1 MIVVGDT
8 APLNY
13 LIQIDCDGLL
23 FQLYERIVV
32 PAGVIRELGHAA
44 APASVRAWLSST
56 PAWIDVREVSA
67 APDAEL
73 ADLDMGEREA
83 IQLAEEQHA
92 DLLLIDERK
101 GRQRARLRGLKT
113 TGTLGVLLSAG
124 ELRLIDPESAY
135 RRLVAETTFRASARL
150 EAQFL
155 LLVRPSV

>member
-23 FQLYERIVV
+23 FQLYERIIV
-32 PAGVIRELGHAA
+32 PVGVMRERGHSA
-44 APASVRAWLSST
+44 APSSVRAWLSSV
-56 PAWIDVREVSA
+56 PAWIDIREMA
-67 APDAEL
+67 AALDAEL
-73 ADLDMGEREA
+73 ADLDLGEREV

-101 GRQRARLRGLKT
+101 GRQRAKLRGLKT
-113 TGTLGVLLSAG
+113 IGTLGVSLSAG
-124 ELRLIDPESAY
+124 ELRLIDAEQAY
-135 RRLVAETTFRASARL
+135 RRLLADTSFRASAQL

-155 LLVRPSV
+155 RLLPPSV

>member
-1 MIVVGDT
+1 M
-8 APLNY
+8 
-13 LIQIDCDGLL
+13 Q
-23 FQLYERIVV
+23 
-32 PAGVIRELGHAA
+32 ELGHAS
-44 APASVRAWLSST
+44 APPPVRAWLRSVSD
-56 PAWIDVREVSA
+56 WIDVRA
-67 APDAEL
+67 IATAPDSEL

-101 GRQRARLRGLKT
+101 GRERAKLRGLKT

-124 ELRLIDPESAY
+124 ELHLIDPEIAY

-155 LLVRPSV
+155 RLIRPSV